1 MLSRNNILN
10 RDLVQNILNWA
21 SALEDTN
28 GELVKAKRLNTQIPI
43 VEKRSPP
50 DYITRNEGSL
60 NDTRNQARKKGAE
73 SRCF

>member
-1 MLSRNNILN
+1 MTNNG
-10 RDLVQNILNWA
+10 
-21 SALEDTN
+21 EDDRLAERRLTN
-28 GELVKAKRLNTQIPI
+28 GELAKAKRLNTQIPI

-60 NDTRNQARKKGAE
+60 NDTRNQARKKEAE